1 VAGFAD
7 LFFYST
13 FKCGSVRV
21 FASLSVFVRVPA
33 GCVGTFLAKVRVVCT
48 HASD

>member
-21 FASLSVFVRVPA
+21 FASLSVLSEFLPDD
-33 GCVGTFLAKVRVVCT
+33 VGTFLAKVRVVCT